1 LSPEEELRF
10 LILGAQ
16 REGNR
21 VFGNLLAPLGL
32 TPSQAEVLRVL
43 AEGEPLSL
51 NAVGGRLVCETGS
64 PSRLVDALVRAG
76 LVVRIEN
83 PADRRQV
90 TLSLSQEGRR
100 KSGEAA
106 KVEAAL
112 HDWIRIRMPPGQLE
126 ATVEALRVLIAD
138 TAAGKALAERR
149 AAGMTARQVEL
160 GEGTPIV
167 VSNRKGRSRRRPEDP
182 V

>member
-21 VFGNLLAPLGL
+21 IFGNLLAPLGL

-64 PSRLVDALVRAG
+64 PSRLVDALVKAG
-76 LVVRIEN
+76 LVARIEN
-83 PADRRQV
+83 PADRREV
-90 TLSLSQEGRR
+90 TLSLSPEGRR
-100 KSGEAA
+100 KSEEAA
-106 KVEAAL
+106 SVEAVL
-112 HDWIRIRMPPGQLE
+112 HDWIGGRMPPRQLD
-126 ATVEALRVLIAD
+126 AAVQALRVLVQD
-138 TAAGKALAERR
+138 TVAGKALGERR
-149 AAGMTARQVEL
+149 VASRTAHQVEL
-160 GEGTPIV
+160 GDGTPIV